1 MTNLTKDAIL
11 AAQDLKTES
20 VKVPEWGGEVSVRT
34 MTGTERDEVEA
45 ETFLASGDAKSGDA
59 KSRYRNLRARVLVR
73 VLVNEKGER
82 LFGDSDIEALG
93 RKSTAAIDRLFAV
106 AQRLNALTEQDVEA
120 LLKN

>member
-1 MTNLTKDAIL
+1 MTSLTKDAIL
-11 AAQDLKTES
+11 AAQDLKTEN
-20 VKVPEWGGEVSVRT
+20 VLVPEWGGEVSVRT
-34 MTGTERDEVEA
+34 MTGTERDEIEA
-45 ETFLASGDAKSGDA
+45 ETLQSAGDIKT
-59 KSRYRNLRARVLVR
+59 RYRNLRARVLVR

-93 RKSTAAIDRLFAV
+93 GKSTAALDRLFAV